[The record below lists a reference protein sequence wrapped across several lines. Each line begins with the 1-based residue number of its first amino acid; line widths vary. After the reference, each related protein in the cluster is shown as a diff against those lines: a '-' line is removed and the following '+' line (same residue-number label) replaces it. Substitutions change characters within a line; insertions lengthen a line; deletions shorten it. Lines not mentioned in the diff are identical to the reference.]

1 MKPDIK
7 ELYRLH
13 RLALDVRYVS
23 TRGEGKKHSAAEVI
37 KKGLADDGG
46 LFVPERFFPLLTE
59 DLLEE
64 LCGFDYADRAAFI
77 LSRFLP
83 DYKFADLL
91 DAARAAYSAEKF
103 GGPAAPIAR
112 VGSDY
117 LLELWHGPTSAFKD
131 MALQIMPRLLSLA
144 LDITGE
150 CRDAYILVA
159 TSGDTGKAALEGY
172 KDVPRVKI
180 KVFYPVNGVSNIQ
193 KKQMSSQTGEN
204 VDVVAINGNFDDAQT
219 GVKRIFSDENCRFE
233 LAQKG
238 WFFSSANSIN
248 WGRLVPQIVY
258 YISAYCDLLKEKQI
272 KPGEKIDIV
281 VPTGNFGNIFAAYAA
296 KQMLL
301 PVGRLVCA
309 SNRNDV
315 LADFINT
322 GVYDKRREFFTT
334 VSPSMDILVSSNLER
349 LLYWKFG
356 APAAAGFM
364 KELAQNG
371 FYKLNG
377 DQLAAVQSDFSG
389 FSCTEEETKAVIAAT
404 FKKYGYLCDTHT
416 AVALGCAEKYRASAE
431 YTGGKLLIASTA
443 SPYKFAPAVLSALG
457 EPVPADDFAALD
469 KLHEVTKVPVPGNLA
484 GLKDAPVRFTETVD
498 PADMQKTL

>member
-1 MKPDIK
+1 
-7 ELYRLH
+7 
-13 RLALDVRYVS
+13 
-23 TRGEGKKHSAAEVI
+23 
-37 KKGLADDGG
+37 
-46 LFVPERFFPLLTE
+46 
-59 DLLEE
+59 
-64 LCGFDYADRAAFI
+64 
-77 LSRFLP
+77 
-83 DYKFADLL
+83 
-91 DAARAAYSAEKF
+91 
-103 GGPAAPIAR
+103 
-112 VGSDY
+112 
-117 LLELWHGPTSAFKD
+117 

-172 KDVPRVKI
+172 RDVPRVKI

-301 PVGRLVCA
+301 PVARLVCA

-315 LADFINT
+315 LAEFINT
-322 GVYDKRREFFTT
+322 GVYDKRREFHTT

-377 DQLAAVQSDFSG
+377 DQLAAVRSDFSG

-431 YTGGKLLIASTA
+431 YTGGKLLIATTA

-457 EPVPADDFAALD
+457 ESVPADDFAALD